1 MFIELKRIFCPRFR
15 AGRPQPQHGWG
26 HPAASRG
33 LPVAERSAGAA
44 GPAEPPPGTPP
55 PRPGHR
61 PRCWLPAAH
70 PAAAGRCGAPDP
82 GHTRLGPGGRLRPR
96 GSALALTGGG
106 HRAPPPLPRDA
117 GAPPPPSP
125 RPGIF
130 GTFPAPG
137 RRETA
142 PPEDGALAP
151 WRRGRPAPEG
161 SAMSRDPQVI
171 CDTNMDRIQLP
182 RTTFS
187 SLSHGIVL
195 SLSCSLLSHCA
206 SPSSSNK
213 IENLPRLAGTIAFRE
228 HRFSTPCRNGLA
240 ISCGIAKRFQS

>member
-161 SAMSRDPQVI
+161 SAMSRDPQVSA
-171 CDTNMDRIQLP
+171 L
-182 RTTFS
+182 
-187 SLSHGIVL
+187 
-195 SLSCSLLSHCA
+195 LLSA
-206 SPSSSNK
+206 A
-213 IENLPRLAGTIAFRE
+213 ER
-228 HRFSTPCRNGLA
+228 
-240 ISCGIAKRFQS
+240 ISRFQHVKLCRMIHQCRIEKKPGDIFNLERWT